1 MRNLMKLIT
10 IALMTA
16 LLICM
21 VITCASADDKIYT
34 SPVFKLPAE
43 RLQEA
48 KQNMQQAEPE
58 AETEPQEEP
67 GEVTEPQEEP
77 GEVTEPQEEPGEVTE
92 PQEEPGEVT
101 EPQEEPGEVTE
112 PQEEPAEG
120 TEPEAEPEILAGDTV
135 QKKREVRIYS
145 SQGEV
150 VTEYEQIKLSSEL
163 IGFEGLTVT
172 YQWQVDRGD
181 GEGWVDVEGATR
193 ENHVF
198 RATRETIQ
206 YSWRLI
212 VNIVDGE

>member
-16 LLICM
+16 LLICL
-21 VITCASADDKIYT
+21 VITSATADDKIYT
-34 SPVFKLPAE
+34 SPVFKLPAD
-43 RLQEA
+43 RLAEMKDKMQDEEIEAEPDEGTEPEEADPQGTEPQETEPQATEPQEA
-48 KQNMQQAEPE
+48 EPQ
-58 AETEPQEEP
+58 ETEPQETEPQATEPQDVTEP
-67 GEVTEPQEEP
+67 GEEN
-77 GEVTEPQEEPGEVTE
+77 
-92 PQEEPGEVT
+92 
-101 EPQEEPGEVTE
+101 
-112 PQEEPAEG
+112 
-120 TEPEAEPEILAGDTV
+120 EPEAEPETLAGDTV
-135 QKKREVRIYS
+135 QQKREVRIYS
-145 SQGEV
+145 SQGAV

-212 VNIVDGE
+212 VNIVDDE